1 MFEVTDNDTV
11 RTSGARIKVVGVG
24 GGGCNAVNTMIR
36 SGLTGVEYVV
46 ANTDAQAL
54 NASLA
59 PTKIQLGGSITKGL
73 GAGAN
78 PEVGKKS
85 ALEDF
90 EKISEILKGADMVFI
105 TAGMGGGT
113 GTGAAPVI
121 AKLAKDLGALTVG
134 VVTKPFIFEG
144 KKRFRQAEDGIRNLE
159 ESVDSLITIPN
170 QRLLYLAGENLSLVE
185 TFKRADEVLLNAVRG
200 ISDLINNTG
209 HINADFADVSTVM
222 ANKGL
227 ALMGTGSASGAGRA
241 IKAATEA
248 ISSPLLEDISINGA
262 TGIIINITGSD
273 TLSMHE
279 TNEAVTLIMEAAD
292 ENAEIIFGTVIDN
305 NCGDE
310 VKVTVIATGLGI
322 MKNIQVQ
329 SHVNVQAQSTP
340 TTQHIVNN
348 LMESNSFAANNFN
361 ASSRTAEAINQINL
375 NQTQSQN
382 TPSSNVSDI
391 RNFETR
397 VEANFET
404 RIEQRTEQRAEQRP
418 EQRIEQRAE
427 VKNDHPRRED
437 ERSDFDRFMHEKNAT
452 RTNQGTQFS
461 HGPSTTGNEFQFD
474 NGAESKQP
482 SRLIQQIRDAANRY
496 ETQPNQRPVAPTV
509 NSFSQNQEASINNRT
524 KSIAEKLG
532 FVNFDEDEF
541 DTPSYLRKDEKTEQR
556 APVRDFKNLDL

>member
-1 MFEVTDNDTV
+1 MFEVTDTDNLRV
-11 RTSGARIKVVGVG
+11 NGARIKVVGVG

-36 SGLTGVEYVV
+36 SGLSGVEYIV

-54 NASLA
+54 SVSLA
-59 PTKIQLGGSITKGL
+59 PTKIQLGGAITKGL

-78 PEVGKKS
+78 PEVGKKA

-134 VVTKPFIFEG
+134 VVTKPFVFEG
-144 KKRFRQAEDGIRNLE
+144 KKRFKQAEEGIRNLE

-170 QRLLYLAGENLSLVE
+170 QRLLYLAGENLSLVD
-185 TFKRADEVLLNAVRG
+185 TFKKADEVLLNAVRG

-227 ALMGTGSASGAGRA
+227 ALMGTGSATGSGRA

-262 TGIIINITGSD
+262 TGIIINITGSE

-305 NCGDE
+305 NCGEE
-310 VKVTVIATGLGI
+310 VKVTVIATGLGAHATLTRGH
-322 MKNIQVQ
+322 VQ
-329 SHVNVQAQSTP
+329 STTQNVINQAPALNASAAVQHEAPIHATATREEAVAATPVTQPQAPAYEAPRATPVQPQSTVA
-340 TTQHIVNN
+340 TQAASFLGANTN
-348 LMESNSFAANNFN
+348 GSSSSSNSEERDIFAPRKA
-361 ASSRTAEAINQINL
+361 A
-375 NQTQSQN
+375 
-382 TPSSNVSDI
+382 V
-391 RNFETR
+391 
-397 VEANFET
+397 
-404 RIEQRTEQRAEQRP
+404 TE
-418 EQRIEQRAE
+418 
-427 VKNDHPRRED
+427 ND
-437 ERSDFDRFMHEKNAT
+437 RSDFDRFMSDRNTFVSHEEKEEPFSAS
-452 RTNQGTQFS
+452 QGQ
-461 HGPSTTGNEFQFD
+461 
-474 NGAESKQP
+474 AENKQP
-482 SRLIQQIRDAANRY
+482 SRLIQSIRDAANRY
-496 ETQPNQRPVAPTV
+496 ESNSSRPVGATPAGQP
-509 NSFSQNQEASINNRT
+509 SFATRTETQESSMNTRA

-541 DTPSYLRKDEKTEQR
+541 DTPSYLRKDEKEVSKP
-556 APVRDFKNLDL
+556 APRDFKNLDI